1 MKYAI
6 LFAAVTGCYAQNVS
20 TLSAEIQRAPSAK
33 LYAERA
39 EAYLAAGDARGALA
53 DTDRAL
59 DKDALN
65 VRALV
70 LRAQANSKLNRF
82 SAAVTD
88 LSGAIA
94 LAPTDAAL
102 YVARAEAYT
111 AIGDQ
116 PRALADRNEAL
127 RLDPNATALLD
138 RKPSTPAPAPEQ
150 VAVVAPPPARE
161 PTVVTPA
168 PPPPAA
174 PKTQAAKAPVATAPA
189 VPPAPAPATDASAD
203 ARYQKAK
210 TLINDRKY
218 AEAVTEMN
226 EAVKAQP
233 KNAVYFNT
241 RGYARYL
248 AKDVKGSLQDYDE
261 AIKLNPDYL
270 NATHNRSVARRAAG
284 DIAGADADKQREAEL
299 TTKQAGK

>member
-1 MKYAI
+1 M

-20 TLSAEIQRAPSAK
+20 TLSAEIQRAPSAT

-39 EAYLAAGDARGALA
+39 AAFLAAGDARGALA

-65 VRALV
+65 VKALV

-94 LAPTDAAL
+94 LSPTDAAL
-102 YVARAEAYT
+102 YVARSEAYT

-127 RLDPNATALLD
+127 RLDPNIAATLD
-138 RKPSTPAPAPEQ
+138 RKPAAPAPAPEQ

-161 PTVVTPA
+161 PTLIT
-168 PPPPAA
+168 PPPAA
-174 PKTQAAKAPVATAPA
+174 PKVQPAKAPAATAPA
-189 VPPAPAPATDASAD
+189 VAAPAPSATVDASAD
-203 ARYQKAK
+203 AHYQRAK

-218 AEAVTEMN
+218 VEAIAAMD
-226 EAVKAQP
+226 EAIKAQP
-233 KNAVYFNT
+233 KNAIYFNT

-248 AKDVKGSLQDYDE
+248 AKDVKGAVKDYDE

-270 NATHNRSVARRAAG
+270 NATHNRSLARRAAG
-284 DIAGADADKQREAEL
+284 DIPGADADKLREAEL
-299 TTKQAGK
+299 SKKP

>member
-1 MKYAI
+1 MKYAF
-6 LFAAVTGCYAQNVS
+6 LFAAFTGCYAQNVS
-20 TLSAEIQRAPSAK
+20 TLSAEIQRAPSAT

-39 EAYLAAGDARGALA
+39 AAYLAAGDARGALA

-59 DKDALN
+59 DKDALS

-102 YVARAEAYT
+102 YIARSEAYT
-111 AIGDQ
+111 AVGDQ
-116 PRALADRNEAL
+116 PRALADRTEAL
-127 RLDPNATALLD
+127 RLDPTASFD
-138 RKPSTPAPAPEQ
+138 RKPTAAAPAPEQ
-150 VAVVAPPPARE
+150 VAVVAPPPPARE
-161 PTVVTPA
+161 PTVVTP
-168 PPPPAA
+168 PPPPAPQAA
-174 PKTQAAKAPVATAPA
+174 PKAQPAKAPAATAPA
-189 VPPAPAPATDASAD
+189 VAPTPAPATDASAD
-203 ARYQKAK
+203 AHYQRAK

-218 AEAVTEMN
+218 TEAVTEMN
-226 EAVKAQP
+226 EAIKAQSQ
-233 KNAVYFNT
+233 NAIYFNT

-248 AKDVKGSLQDYDE
+248 AKDVKGAVVDYDE

-299 TTKQAGK
+299 SKKP